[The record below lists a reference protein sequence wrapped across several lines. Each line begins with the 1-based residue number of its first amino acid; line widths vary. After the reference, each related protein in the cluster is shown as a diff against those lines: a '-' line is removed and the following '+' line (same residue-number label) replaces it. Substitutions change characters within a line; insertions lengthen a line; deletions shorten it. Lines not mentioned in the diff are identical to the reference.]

1 MHQPNNFE
9 IYRTSKECCDAHYS
23 GSSTCLAESKA
34 SHDPF
39 PFPNHFPGTSEFRGY
54 AEPIAVDTW
63 GTEASNEQRW
73 FPDLFGKLNCVFG
86 SNYEN
91 WMSEDGF
98 RQEYLSGT
106 FEDCCER
113 WFPHLGMGCPAD
125 TSAANPEAEDEPWM
139 ASPYS
144 AQNYYFPDF
153 EVDNCGFGRDY
164 PAWMA
169 INGYEK
175 SYLFTVGSECCN
187 RYFPGVGNCPFENT
201 LQLDYFW
208 TAYENNIDN
217 SEDTLIR
224 YNHTFYPDL
233 HARNCV
239 NGTDNP
245 KYMEQNDEF
254 KRLYLF
260 KNHAGCCKQ
269 WFSDFD
275 LTGCMNNV
283 VQGFYN
289 VEPCPLNRPECN
301 NVANI
306 TDIEDLE
313 DHLFGMW
320 YPDIDGY
327 RCKNDRQIPDWM
339 LQEGYADLYLFNTRA
354 QCCSAFGYC

>member
-23 GSSTCLAESKA
+23 GSSACLAESKA

-54 AEPIAVDTW
+54 SEPVAVDIW
-63 GTEASNEQRW
+63 GTEASHNRRW
-73 FPDLFGKLNCVFG
+73 FPDLIGKLNCVFG

-113 WFPHLGMGCPAD
+113 WFPQLGADCPAD
-125 TSAANPEAEDEPWM
+125 TPAANPEAEDEPWM

-144 AQNYYFPDF
+144 MSNYYFPDF

-164 PAWMA
+164 PAWMG

-187 RYFPGVGNCPFENT
+187 RYFPNAGNCPFENT
-201 LQLDYFW
+201 VQLDYFW
-208 TAYENNIDN
+208 TTYEDNIDN
-217 SEDTLIR
+217 LEDMPIR

-233 HARNCV
+233 NAHNCV

-245 KYMEQNDEF
+245 KWMEQNDEF

-260 KNHAGCCKQ
+260 KNHAGCCRK

-275 LTGCMNNV
+275 LDGCMNNV
-283 VQGFYN
+283 VQGIYN
-289 VEPCPLNRPECN
+289 VEPCPLNRPDCN
-301 NVANI
+301 NVATITNI
-306 TDIEDLE
+306 QE
-313 DHLFGMW
+313 HRWGMW

-339 LQEGYADLYLFNTRA
+339 LLEGYVDLYLFNTQA